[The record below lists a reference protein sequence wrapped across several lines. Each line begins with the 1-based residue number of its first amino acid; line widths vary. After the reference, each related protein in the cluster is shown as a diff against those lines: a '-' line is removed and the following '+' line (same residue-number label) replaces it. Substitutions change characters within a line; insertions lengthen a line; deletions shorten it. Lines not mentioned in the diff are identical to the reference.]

1 MITVLENRLL
11 TCERTIV
18 RSQVALSIPVADSEF
33 MLPALAVAFVV
44 QNTPLWSLADIGGH
58 WWMLLSGQGPPHVP
72 FS

>member
-1 MITVLENRLL
+1 M
-11 TCERTIV
+11 
-18 RSQVALSIPVADSEF
+18 ADSEF

-58 WWMLLSGQGPPHVP
+58 WWMLLSGQGPPQVP